1 MRGRGADL
9 FKNLPATAFLLL
21 ALLLGG
27 ASGQGAG
34 SIGNAVLQI
43 VSLFVILYCLWRG
56 KEAALP
62 AEAKPLVWLW
72 LLFFLLVLLS
82 LIPLPPGLWQQLPG
96 REIAARGLTLV
107 SLDDQSLP
115 HSLMPQRTLASMMWL
130 LPPAAAFLLVLRA
143 PDQSRKLLVGGI
155 LIAALL
161 MVGLGVVQLLSGPVA
176 FRPYAITNPGRAV
189 GMFANA
195 NHFATL
201 LLCALPFSGYLAAR
215 GLRRGS
221 KAKKASGFTL
231 AATTGVFLAIGVV
244 SIGSVAGYGLLL
256 VTAAAAALIY
266 RRAAVGALS
275 WVWIASVGALFLLF
289 LGLAFAGPLQEQ
301 AITGKLSD
309 QRTSRKA
316 MAATTVE
323 AIKHSF
329 PAGTGLGSFPQVYR
343 TYENQNAVGSELVNH
358 AHNDYLEF
366 VMELGLPGLM
376 LILAFIFWWTSRTIQ
391 IWRSSS
397 KGTDLGRAGS
407 IVVLVVLLHSLV
419 DYPIRTS
426 AIAVFVAMACALMIP
441 SHGRTRRSIPASD
454 EGEMAE
460 LRHLEA
466 D

>member
-1 MRGRGADL
+1 
-9 FKNLPATAFLLL
+9 
-21 ALLLGG
+21 
-27 ASGQGAG
+27 
-34 SIGNAVLQI
+34 
-43 VSLFVILYCLWRG
+43 
-56 KEAALP
+56 
-62 AEAKPLVWLW
+62 
-72 LLFFLLVLLS
+72 
-82 LIPLPPGLWQQLPG
+82 
-96 REIAARGLTLV
+96 
-107 SLDDQSLP
+107 
-115 HSLMPQRTLASMMWL
+115 MMWL

-143 PDQSRKLLVGGI
+143 PDPSRKLLVGGI

-215 GLRRGS
+215 GVRHGS
-221 KAKKASGFTL
+221 KAKKASGFTV
-231 AATTGVFLAIGVV
+231 AVTTALFLAIGVV
-244 SIGSVAGYGLLL
+244 SVGSLAGYGLLL

-323 AIKHSF
+323 VIKDSF

-343 TYENQNAVGSELVNH
+343 TYENQDAVGSELVNH

-366 VMELGLPGLM
+366 VMELGLAGLI
-376 LILAFIFWWTSRTIQ
+376 LILAFIFWWASRTIHV
-391 IWRSSS
+391 WRSSF
-397 KGTDLGRAGS
+397 KGGDLGRAAS
-407 IVVLVVLLHSLV
+407 VVVLVVLLHSMV

-426 AIAVFVAMACALMIP
+426 AMAVFVAMACALMVP
-441 SHGRTRRSIPASD
+441 VWSRRSPAASVPSGAGSGD
-454 EGEMAE
+454 
-460 LRHLEA
+460 LTHLEA

>member
-1 MRGRGADL
+1 MKGRGASL
-9 FKNLPATAFLLL
+9 FKNLPPTAVLLL

-34 SIGNAVLQI
+34 AIANGLLQI
-43 VSLFVILYCLWRG
+43 VSLFVILYCLWKGR
-56 KEAALP
+56 EAAPP

-72 LLFFLLVLLS
+72 LLFCLLILLS
-82 LIPLPPGLWQQLPG
+82 LIPLPAALWQQLPG
-96 REIAARGLTLV
+96 REGAVRGLRLV
-107 SLDDQSLP
+107 GLADQSLP
-115 HSLMPQRTLASMMWL
+115 HSLTFQRTLASLMWL
-130 LPPAAAFLLVLRA
+130 LPPAAAYLLVLRA
-143 PDQSRKLLVGGI
+143 PDEGRKLLVGGI

-201 LLCALPFSGYLAAR
+201 LLCALPFSGYIAAR
-215 GLRRGS
+215 GVRRGS

-231 AATTGVFLAIGVV
+231 AATTGLFLAIGVV
-244 SIGSVAGYGLLL
+244 SVGSLAGYGLLL
-256 VTAAAAALIY
+256 VTAAAAALVY

-275 WVWIASVGALFLLF
+275 WVWIASVAALFLLF
-289 LGLAFAGPLQEQ
+289 LGLALAGPLQEQ
-301 AITGKLSD
+301 AITGKLTD
-309 QRTSRKA
+309 QRTSRKV

-323 AIKHSF
+323 AIKDTF

-343 TYENQNAVGSELVNH
+343 TFEDQNSVGSELVNH

-366 VMELGLPGLM
+366 VLELGLPGLV
-376 LILAFIFWWTSRTIQ
+376 LILAFVAWWASRTIHV
-391 IWRSSS
+391 WRSSF
-397 KGTDLGRAGS
+397 KGGDLGRAAS
-407 IVVLVVLLHSLV
+407 VVVLVALLHSIV

-426 AIAVFVAMACALMIP
+426 AMAVFVAMACALMIP
-441 SHGRTRRSIPASD
+441 VWSRRSQPSPSSGAGSGD
-454 EGEMAE
+454 

>member
-1 MRGRGADL
+1 MRRRGADL
-9 FKNLPATAFLLL
+9 IKDWPATAFLLL

-34 SIGNAVLQI
+34 AIANGILQV
-43 VSLFVILYCLWRG
+43 VSLLVILYCLWKGRG
-56 KEAALP
+56 AAPPTEAR
-62 AEAKPLVWLW
+62 PLVWLW
-72 LLFFLLVLLS
+72 LLFFLLILLS
-82 LIPLPPGLWQQLPG
+82 LIPLPAGLWQQLPG
-96 REIAARGLTLV
+96 RETAARGLSLV
-107 SLDDQSLP
+107 GLADQSLP
-115 HSLMPQRTLASMMWL
+115 HSLTFQRTLASMMWL
-130 LPPAAAFLLVLRA
+130 LPPAAAYLLVLRA
-143 PDQSRKLLVGGI
+143 PDRGRKLLVGGI

-176 FRPYAITNPGRAV
+176 LRPYAVTNPGRAV

-195 NHFATL
+195 NHFATF
-201 LLCALPFSGYLAAR
+201 LLCALPFSGYVAAQ
-215 GLRRGS
+215 GVRRGS

-231 AATTGVFLAIGVV
+231 AVTSGLFLAIGVG
-244 SIGSVAGYGLLL
+244 SIGSLAGYGLLL

-275 WVWIASVGALFLLF
+275 WTWIASVAALFLLF

-301 AITGKLSD
+301 ALTGKLSD

-323 AIKHSF
+323 VIKDTF

-366 VMELGLPGLM
+366 VMELGLPGLI
-376 LILAFIFWWTSRTIQ
+376 LIVAFILWWASRTIHV
-391 IWRSSS
+391 WRASY
-397 KGTDLGRAGS
+397 KGGDLGRAGS
-407 IVVLVVLLHSLV
+407 VVVLVVLLHSIV

-426 AIAVFVAMACALMIP
+426 AMAVFVAMACALMIP
-441 SHGRTRRSIPASD
+441 VWSRRSLTTNSHSGAGPSD
-454 EGEMAE
+454 
-460 LRHLEA
+460 LTHLEA